1 MPTWFTVSF
10 ILCLWIYDGPL
21 SGSVSATTVSPMT
34 HHLYLALQDGFSND
48 SVLITVNGK
57 QRYHKSGITTN
68 RVISLAD
75 SVDIPMEND
84 TAVISVEVSSKQLI
98 GTLTVQVTDTPYV
111 AVNIHNGNRVE
122 MIPSKDSFRYL

>member
-10 ILCLWIYDGPL
+10 ILCLWIYDGSL
-21 SGSVSATTVSPMT
+21 SGSVAATTVGPMT
-34 HHLYLALQDGFSND
+34 HHLYLALQDGFNND

-57 QRYHKSGITTN
+57 QRYHKSGITSN

-75 SVDIPMEND
+75 SVDIPMESD

-111 AVNIHNGNRVE
+111 AVNIQNGNRVE
-122 MIPSKDSFRYL
+122 MILSKESFRYL